1 MSIDIFGHV
10 LSLDHNFHLHRKTG
24 ELLRIMDRGTVS
36 VQTLLGTVMFQI
48 GPAMF
53 DIAAAAAFL
62 AIRMQ
67 LWIAVIVFVS
77 LGVYMPM
84 TIYVTEYRGKYRREL
99 NKLDNARSSRA
110 TDALLNYE
118 TIKVGIRIIC
128 SLNSCLY
135 LDAEHSLDNAPRS
148 LDIWQRDARDNKL
161 QDGDRQLPAD

>member
-1 MSIDIFGHV
+1 
-10 LSLDHNFHLHRKTG
+10 
-24 ELLRIMDRGTVS
+24 
-36 VQTLLGTVMFQI
+36 MFQI

-67 LWIAVIVFVS
+67 LWIAFIVFLS
-77 LGVYMPM
+77 LGIYMPM

-118 TIKVGIRIIC
+118 TIKILETRRLRRTTTGRP
-128 SLNSCLY
+128 SPTTS
-135 LDAEHSLDNAPRS
+135 RS
-148 LDIWQRDARDNKL
+148 TSSSSRA
-161 QDGDRQLPAD
+161 